1 MWLLEGK
8 DWVPATV
15 TESKGG
21 QVTFHT
27 EYDKVGFIRTT
38 LNEQWQCESAC
49 FTRASP
55 LPVRVCKLTVL
66 STFYDLSWQSNF
78 LKANMNSLTT
88 CRKLSVSLGLFT
100 IYFML
105 I

>member
-27 EYDKVGFIRTT
+27 EYDKVSLILKNK
-38 LNEQWQCESAC
+38 LNDSCDTSRLVKRV
-49 FTRASP
+49 TP
-55 LPVRVCKLTVL
+55 LPVRVCKLTVI
-66 STFYDLSWQSNF
+66 SIQ
-78 LKANMNSLTT
+78 
-88 CRKLSVSLGLFT
+88 
-100 IYFML
+100 
-105 I
+105 